1 MVKMSELSKVHDS
14 PASMARLRKRR
25 AAETRL
31 HVYGILAVVVAGLA
45 LVSLLWTVVGN
56 TMGAVTENYITMSVP
71 LTQEEIDP
79 DATAD
84 PDVIGKVDFG
94 GFTKDLLRAKFPNV
108 SGRNEKK
115 DLYDLVSVGAG
126 FELRQRVIDDPS
138 LVGQTIDFRFLASDV
153 SDLYLKGFYGELE
166 ETPQTAALTVTPA
179 EKNDHV
185 EVSVDQPVFANALT
199 LVSEELRS
207 KAKLVRDKAEL
218 QDNGVQEF
226 KRRLT
231 TDITDEER
239 ADYTKQI
246 EVRSQKR
253 DELLAEAD
261 ALEARADNPVSRE
274 ELDDRM
280 PSLLL
285 KVGEGWLKMTEVG
298 PSGGVARVI
307 LPLADGEQ
315 VTSADWHYYINDV
328 PEVAR
333 KVSDNQIVWLES
345 LREQGAVSSNFN
357 WRFFTA
363 GDSREPELAGI
374 WGAAVGSFWTM
385 LVTFFLAFPIGVLS
399 AIYLEEFARKN
410 KLTDF
415 VEVNINNL
423 AAVPSIVFGLL
434 GLAIF
439 LGVFGVPRSAPL
451 AGGIVLALM
460 TLPTIIIAARA
471 SIRAVPP
478 SIRDAALGLGASKM
492 QTSFHHVFPL
502 AMPGILTGTI
512 IGMAQALGETAPLIM
527 IGMVAFIVDVPGGI
541 TESATVLPV
550 QVFRWADFPE
560 RAFEARTAAAICVLL
575 VFLVLMNALA
585 VFLRKKFERRW

>member
-94 GFTKDLLRAKFPNV
+94 GFTKDLLRAKFPTV

-153 SDLYLKGFYGELE
+153 ADLYLKGFYGELE

-179 EKNDHV
+179 EKKDHV
-185 EVSVDQPVFANALT
+185 AVSVDQPVFAGALA
-199 LVSEELRS
+199 LVGEELRS

>member
-56 TMGAVTENYITMSVP
+56 TMGAVTEHYITMSVP

-94 GFTKDLLRAKFPNV
+94 GFTKDLLRAKFPTV

-153 SDLYLKGFYGELE
+153 ADLYLKGFYGELE

-179 EKNDHV
+179 EKKDHV
-185 EVSVDQPVFANALT
+185 AVSVDQPVFAGALA
-199 LVSEELRS
+199 LVGEELRS

-315 VTSADWHYYINDV
+315 VTSADWHYYINEV